1 MCTACFELRRT
12 SKMAL
17 QYIGMTILRV
27 LQLKNR
33 RRENLPSV
41 QETEEKS
48 KDEKEEEKG
57 KEEGEEE
64 KEKEEDE
71 VDDEEEDDVFTP
83 LEVEEVDGETNKPSS
98 KAGNSSTSS
107 SPPPPSPRKKQV
119 DTLTLRP
126 GRTLHL
132 GNIQDLCREGGGL
145 VSIFM

>member
-1 MCTACFELRRT
+1 MYSLFELRRT

-41 QETEEKS
+41 QEAE
-48 KDEKEEEKG
+48 DGKEEEKG
-57 KEEGEEE
+57 KEEEE
-64 KEKEEDE
+64 KEEGEVEEKEEDE
-71 VDDEEEDDVFTP
+71 VDDEEGEEDDVFTP
-83 LEVEEVDGETNKPSS
+83 LEEEVDGETNKPSS

-107 SPPPPSPRKKQV
+107 PPPSPRKKQV

-126 GRTLHL
+126 GRTLQGH
-132 GNIQDLCREGGGL
+132 I
-145 VSIFM
+145 